1 MKQFLKILCFTTF
14 FMMLSGTYYAKAD
27 TLDLVENILLPT
39 EITDFYNYN
48 LNSVQQEIASYLVG
62 CYNSI
67 YLGARGFNATD
78 NTFSDSNVYFAT
90 MKMYGNKIF
99 NFAKSVASRFDNV
112 LNQYI
117 SSVLMYAQLQNYNS
131 FQDWYNNLDSDFYIP
146 YSSNSLNSW
155 DNFYND
161 NSNDG
166 ISTFGDSVNNWVSG
180 TLYDYN
186 GSDMP
191 FYDTNSQER
200 YNNFIINYSPVLFT
214 DIDNNQYQKMI
225 GFGVNS
231 YPNTLI
237 FYTNDGYNYSYRYG
251 IYDGLNLS
259 TFNSFNVY
267 SCVISYGNSPGK
279 VMVQSTYYGD
289 FICSGSVY
297 NLYSSTFRNFL
308 DTCFYLTPIRNGRS
322 GINNRGFY
330 PYINHVFRVD
340 DINTL
345 VGKEEIFDVDGF
357 KISNDKDYIMKPIN
371 NYSLKVTNI
380 NYPDNNNY
388 FKYIIVNSVD
398 DNNEP
403 VDDNDFMPNP
413 VILNNPTTDA
423 YYKPYSPTSPLPS
436 FDIGLF
442 GDAGGQ
448 IIYFKEC
455 AVKFI
460 IYTRQV
466 LDCFS
471 FNDGEEG
478 PVLIIVAVLIIGIA
492 GGLVIKM
499 LL

>member
-1 MKQFLKILCFTTF
+1 MKQFFKVLCFTTF
-14 FMMLSGTYYAKAD
+14 FIMLSGTYYAKAD

-39 EITDFYNYN
+39 EITDFYNNN

-90 MKMYGNKIF
+90 MKMYGSKIF
-99 NFAKSVASRFDNV
+99 NFANSVASRFDNV

-117 SSVLMYAQLQNYNS
+117 SSVLMYAQFQNYNS

-166 ISTFGDSVNNWVSG
+166 IRTFGDSVNNWVSG

-186 GSDMP
+186 GSGMP
-191 FYDTNSQER
+191 FYDTNSHQR

-214 DIDNNQYQKMI
+214 DTDNNQYQKMI
-225 GFGVNS
+225 GFGLNS

-279 VMVQSTYYGD
+279 VMVGSNYYGD

-297 NLYSSTFRNFL
+297 NLYSSTFRNFV
-308 DTCFYLTPIRNGRS
+308 DTCFYLTPIRAGKS
-322 GINNRGFY
+322 GINDRGFY

-345 VGKEEIFDVDGF
+345 AGKEEIFDVDGF
-357 KISNDKDYIMKPIN
+357 KISNDKDYIMKPIS

-398 DNNEP
+398 DNNQP
-403 VDDNDFMPNP
+403 VDDNDFISNP
-413 VILNNPTTDA
+413 VILNNPITDE
-423 YYKPYSPTSPLPS
+423 YYKPYSPASPLPS

-442 GDAGGQ
+442 GEAGGQ
-448 IIYFKEC
+448 ITYFKEC
-455 AVKFI
+455 AEKFI

-478 PVLIIVAVLIIGIA
+478 PALIIVAVLIIGIA
-492 GGLVIKM
+492 GGFVVKM